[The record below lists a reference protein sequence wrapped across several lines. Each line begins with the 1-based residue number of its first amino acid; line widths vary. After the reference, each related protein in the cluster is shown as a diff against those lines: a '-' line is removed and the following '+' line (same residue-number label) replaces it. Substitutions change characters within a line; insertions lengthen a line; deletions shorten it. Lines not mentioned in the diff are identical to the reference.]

1 MSLCRGGTWFG
12 ATKKGEVPA
21 REKVTVPSLQIYTV
35 TAQVKVRVTCN
46 RFQKFGKALVLVLR
60 NLNFLLRSVSAS
72 IKQRCVFNLSYVLM
86 AISVELK
93 Q

>member
-1 MSLCRGGTWFG
+1 M
-12 ATKKGEVPA
+12 
-21 REKVTVPSLQIYTV
+21 PSEIEGQWQAYTHSSSFPLSS
-35 TAQVKVRVTCN
+35 

-72 IKQRCVFNLSYVLM
+72 NKQRCVFNLSYVLM